1 MGSGHWAWGIGD
13 WAAGERANDLSASA
27 RDQRERCHRVTAG
40 RGGDTHAARRPRGR
54 WCTPP
59 TALLD
64 QRRCVRVVE
73 GLSGVLTGA
82 CASWRSLQTHAPH
95 GADATLIPPRRPKHS
110 RQQAVPETVG
120 STAVAAVGGT
130 RDAHATR
137 TSRGGRTRTLHCPL
151 ERGGQGGSGKAI
163 IPTFLSGVRW
173 VGRTHASCTDT
184 VYASLCSSARNVR
197 GEFQQLSSI
206 DATDHET
213 NGGKGDV
220 RGRARTGESRW
231 CGGGLGRRE

>member
-1 MGSGHWAWGIGD
+1 MHSSDRSVGS
-13 WAAGERANDLSASA
+13 
-27 RDQRERCHRVTAG
+27 TAVRT
-40 RGGDTHAARRPRGR
+40 RGGRAVGGPDGSLRLVEEPSNACATRGGCDTHPAS
-54 WCTPP
+54 PP
-59 TALLD
+59 KAF
-64 QRRCVRVVE
+64 
-73 GLSGVLTGA
+73 SPTG
-82 CASWRSLQTHAPH
+82 
-95 GADATLIPPRRPKHS
+95 GAGNW
-110 RQQAVPETVG
+110 VG

>member
-110 RQQAVPETVG
+110 RQQAVPETGRVD
-120 STAVAAVGGT
+120 
-130 RDAHATR
+130 R
-137 TSRGGRTRTLHCPL
+137 SRGGRWDTGRACHTHESWRSYTHAPLSIGARRTRREWESHHPHLPIW
-151 ERGGQGGSGKAI
+151 RAVGGAHTRVMYGH
-163 IPTFLSGVRW
+163 GVR
-173 VGRTHASCTDT
+173 VVVFIGS
-184 VYASLCSSARNVR
+184 
-197 GEFQQLSSI
+197 
-206 DATDHET
+206 
-213 NGGKGDV
+213 
-220 RGRARTGESRW
+220 
-231 CGGGLGRRE
+231 